1 MNRTEFDRALRR
13 GIRGLPKADIQ
24 RFSEYYAEMLDDRIE
39 SGMTEEAAV
48 AQLDDPAA
56 IAAQILSDTSLPEVK
71 RWQDR
76 LLRRPH
82 AWEVVLIVLG
92 SPVWMSLALALFSVA
107 LALFVV
113 MWSLIVVI
121 WAMELAFALSALAGI
136 AFGIAAIFRINAGAG
151 AGAALLGGG
160 IFCAGAMLVWF
171 EFSKWVTVSLLHALG
186 GIKNKLTKGKNG
198 DE

>member
-48 AQLDDPAA
+48 AQLGDPAA

-76 LLRRPH
+76 LMRRPH

-92 SPVWMSLALALFSVA
+92 SPVWLSLALALFSVA

-121 WAMELAFALSALAGI
+121 WAMELAFALSALAESHLELRRFF
-136 AFGIAAIFRINAGAG
+136 ASMWAWARRCWAAAYSVRARCWYGLNFP
-151 AGAALLGGG
+151 
-160 IFCAGAMLVWF
+160 
-171 EFSKWVTVSLLHALG
+171 
-186 GIKNKLTKGKNG
+186 NG
-198 DE
+198 

>member
-13 GIRGLPKADIQ
+13 GIRGLPKAHIQ
-24 RFSEYYAEMLDDRIE
+24 RFSEHYAEMLDDRIE

-56 IAAQILSDTSLPEVK
+56 IAAQILSDASLPEVK
-71 RWQDR
+71 RWQER
-76 LLRRPH
+76 LMRRPH

-92 SPVWMSLALALFSVA
+92 SPVWLSLALALFSVA

-136 AFGIAAIFRINAGAG
+136 AFGIAAIFRINAGV
-151 AGAALLGGG
+151 GAALLGGG

-186 GIKNKLTKGKNG
+186 GIKNRWMMKGQSG